1 MKMCVRLN
9 FFFAVAL
16 AVLFGSAFSLRAQQQ
31 AEVVDGIAAVVNG
44 QVVTISQLRD
54 LIGGRERAIRE
65 AYRGEELQE
74 KVKELRS
81 SALKDLI
88 DRELILQEF
97 KKRKLAIPPYVVDN
111 RVDTVIREEFGG
123 DRAAFIRTLRAQ
135 GYSLTQFKEIEHD
148 KIVVQAMRQANVK
161 NNQIVSPTQIEAFYR
176 KNREAYTIP
185 AQVKLRM
192 IVLRDEGDVSGGLDD
207 LPGTEDKKGMA
218 EEIRTKI
225 KEGADFEQMA
235 MMYSEDPTTQEL
247 GGDWG
252 WIERGT
258 LNEQLSKEAFS
269 LAKGAVSPVLQLGN
283 SYYILFIEDRQDAKV
298 KPMSEVREE
307 IEQNLIQKKRLEAQD
322 RWLDTLRA
330 KAYIKILT

>member
-1 MKMCVRLN
+1 MCRCFN
-9 FFFAVAL
+9 FFFVLAFVAL
-16 AVLFGSAFSLRAQQQ
+16 SGQMVSLRAQQSP
-31 AEVVDGIAAVVNG
+31 EVVDGVAAVVNG

-54 LIGGRERAIRE
+54 LIGGRERAVRE
-65 AYRGEELQE
+65 AYSGSELEE
-74 KVKELRS
+74 KVKELRAG
-81 SALKDLI
+81 ALKDLI

-111 RVDTVIREEFGG
+111 RVNEVIREEFGG
-123 DRAAFIRTLRAQ
+123 DRAAFVRTLRAQ

-161 NNQIVSPTQIEAFYR
+161 NNQIVSPTQIDNFYR
-176 KNREAYTIP
+176 KNRAAYTIP

-192 IVLRDEGDVSGGLDD
+192 IVLRDEGAD
-207 LPGTEDKKGMA
+207 LPDAGNKKGMA
-218 EEIRTKI
+218 EEIRAKI

-235 MMYSEDPTTQEL
+235 VMYSEDPSTQEL

-258 LNEQLSKEAFS
+258 LNEQLAKVAFS
-269 LAKGAVSPVLQLGN
+269 MGKGDVSPVLQMAN
-283 SYYILFIEDRQDAKV
+283 SYYILFIEDRENARV

-307 IEQNLIQKKRLEAQD
+307 IERNLIQKKRLEAQD